1 MNIAYCGGFLGEGLR
16 QCGHDVTDITLDR
29 EASLTELA
37 ETAGGRPDLV
47 LLELWGDTPLP
58 ADIATCPF
66 RLAVFCV
73 DTPLSAFWLRH
84 LAQVCDDVFV
94 DQRSGVAEF
103 ARVGVKASW
112 LPLCVSGSDI
122 MPDMEKDYFIS
133 FVGRTTVFR
142 TKRTN
147 LLRLIG
153 KHFPLHLA
161 QSLTRREML
170 TLFAR
175 SQVVLNENLFD
186 GLTLRVFQGL
196 ASGATLL
203 TESGDG
209 LDALFRPG
217 QDLLTFDAANVL
229 HVLDALE
236 KHPERYQEIG
246 RRGRERCATH
256 HTSTARARTFLE
268 RIADD
273 SARNPRRPAEE
284 RRLAEARARYCHALR
299 HGGPYATSITT
310 FAQAVAAGGPLGADA
325 AHWLGSIL
333 ARQGET
339 AKSLELLTQ
348 AAELPGLE
356 GFLAAAKRCLTFL
369 YHDDLASAGR
379 ALATAVSR
387 LPRDHVPRPLPE
399 LAGEANPRQAL
410 FLFLAEVLLAA
421 GRVFDL
427 GFLKPRPERYPD
439 YAFEYA
445 GLAWQEGHSAAALD
459 LLIRCAEACQAQPE
473 IMDALKT
480 AVAEGLATDRQILY
494 AAELAL
500 RLYDPE
506 TAAAITDSFRRARR
520 LTSGQKL

>member
-1 MNIAYCGGFLGEGLR
+1 MNIAYSGTFLGEGLR
-16 QCGHDVTDITLDR
+16 QHGHDVTDIALGR

-58 ADIATCPF
+58 ADIAACPF
-66 RLAVFCV
+66 RLAVYCV
-73 DTPLSAFWLRH
+73 DTPLNAFWLRH

-94 DQRSGVAEF
+94 DQRSGLADF

-112 LPLCVSGSDI
+112 LPLCVSRSDI
-122 MPDMEKDYFIS
+122 MPDMEKEFFVT
-133 FVGRTTVFR
+133 FVGRTTIFR
-142 TKRTN
+142 RKRNN

-153 KHFPLHLA
+153 RHFPLHLA
-161 QSLTRREML
+161 ESLTRREML

-175 SQVVLNENLFD
+175 SRVVLNENLFD

-203 TESGDG
+203 TEKGGDG
-209 LDALFRPG
+209 VDALFADG
-217 QDLLTFDAANVL
+217 EHLVTFDADNVL
-229 HVLDALE
+229 RVLDALE
-236 KHPERYQEIG
+236 KHPERCREIG
-246 RRGRERCATH
+246 QRGQACCAAH
-256 HTSTARARTFLE
+256 HTSTARAATFLE
-268 RIADD
+268 HIASDA
-273 SARNPRRPAEE
+273 SRNPRRPPEE

-299 HGGPYATSITT
+299 HGGPYAASIRT
-310 FAQAVAAGGPLGADA
+310 FAAAVDAGGPLGADA

-333 ARQGET
+333 ARQGDT
-339 AKSLELLTQ
+339 AKARELLTL
-348 AAELPGLE
+348 AAGQTGLE
-356 GFLAAAKRCLTFL
+356 GFVAAAKLGLTFL
-369 YHDDLASAGR
+369 YQDDLAGAGR
-379 ALATAVSR
+379 ALKTAVSR
-387 LPRDHVPRPLPE
+387 LPPAEIPRPLPD
-399 LAGEANPRQAL
+399 LVREAQPGQAL
-410 FLFLAEVLLAA
+410 FLFLAEALLEA

-445 GLAWQEGHSAAALD
+445 GLAWAQGHSAAALD
-459 LLIRCAEACQAQPE
+459 LLLRCAEACRAQPE

-480 AVAEGLATDRQILY
+480 AMAEGLATDRQILY

-506 TAAAITDSFRRARR
+506 TAAAITASFRRACRR
-520 LTSGQKL
+520 LPG